1 MELGFE
7 FMGAFD
13 TTYSIGASF
22 EAELRSDVVKNILI
36 SAS

>member
-13 TTYSIGASF
+13 TTFSIGASF
-22 EAELRSDVVKNILI
+22 EAQLRSDV
-36 SAS
+36 S

>member
-13 TTYSIGASF
+13 TTMSIGASF
-22 EAELRSDVVKNILI
+22 EAQLRSDV
-36 SAS
+36 S